1 MWELIFTNDRIVFFF
16 LFILHQILSITTFK
30 FFFLS
35 LIFKMLM
42 FRGLI
47 HKACYIVFFNDNFH
61 FGQIHKLKLIE
72 DIDD

>member
-16 LFILHQILSITTFK
+16 IYSASDIINYYIQFFFFK
-30 FFFLS
+30 FDFQNVNVS
-35 LIFKMLM
+35 RTDTQGML
-42 FRGLI
+42 
-47 HKACYIVFFNDNFH
+47 YSFFNDYFH

>member
-1 MWELIFTNDRIVFFF
+1 MGTNFHERSHRIFFYLFCIRYYQLLHLI
-16 LFILHQILSITTFK
+16 
-30 FFFLS
+30 FFLS

>member
-1 MWELIFTNDRIVFFF
+1 
-16 LFILHQILSITTFK
+16 
-30 FFFLS
+30 
-35 LIFKMLM
+35 MLM

-47 HKACYIVFFNDNFH
+47 HKACYIVFFNDNFP

>member
-1 MWELIFTNDRIVFFF
+1 
-16 LFILHQILSITTFK
+16 
-30 FFFLS
+30 
-35 LIFKMLM
+35 MLM
-42 FRGLI
+42 CRGLI

>member
-16 LFILHQILSITTFK
+16 YLFCIRYYQLLHLI
-30 FFFLS
+30 FFLS